1 VLADVFRGS
10 VAADEH
16 RTLLDCALA
25 RDWRSAQRTLATHVR
40 DCVDH
45 IVAKG
50 LVASTS

>member
-1 VLADVFRGS
+1 

-16 RTLLDCALA
+16 RRLLDCGLA
-25 RDWRSAQRTLATHVR
+25 RDWRSAQRTLVTHVQ
-40 DCVDH
+40 DCVGH